1 MFLSSIKYSEHVG
14 NPNEWRLDQTKFANV
29 NLLVGNNA
37 TGKTRVANIIN
48 SLALLLSGRLGLNFA
63 NGLWSAE
70 FKQTKGKSLR
80 NHSYLLKIE
89 NQCVVQEQ
97 YKIESDVI
105 LDRGADG
112 VGFVL
117 KKGSK
122 ERIKYKVP
130 KHQLMAVVRR
140 DEIQHPF
147 FEPLHRWARN
157 LCLYRFGSEFG
168 KDEFQLPAPNIFGA
182 DFYLSDFIESP
193 GYVFSISKERFGSE
207 FEECLLSDIN
217 SIGYDCS
224 QVFLVPVDTIRFNGL
239 PPMALAV
246 KERAIHCHT
255 TQTTMSQGMYRAI
268 ALLIQVNANIFWAR
282 SMKVGQ
288 ELQDGDTPL
297 VVIDDIG
304 EGLDHERASLLIS
317 LLMKKAETYKMQLLM
332 STNDRYVMNGMP
344 LEYWTVL
351 HREGC
356 VVCGINKIS
365 RPSVFEE
372 FDMYGL
378 NNFDFLAGKFYAAD
392 K

>member
-1 MFLSSIKYSEHVG
+1 MFLSSIQYSEHVG
-14 NPNEWRLDQTKFANV
+14 NPSEWRLNQTHFANV

-48 SLALLLSGRLGLNFA
+48 SLALLLSGRIGHSLT

-70 FKQTKGKSLR
+70 FKQIKGKSLKH
-80 NHSYLLKIE
+80 HSYVLKIE
-89 NQCVVQEQ
+89 NQCVVHEQ

-105 LDRGADG
+105 LERGADG
-112 VGFVL
+112 IGFVI
-117 KKGSK
+117 KKGSR

-140 DEIQHPF
+140 DEFQHPF
-147 FEPLHRWARN
+147 FEPVYRWARN
-157 LCLYRFGSEFG
+157 LCLYRFGTDFG
-168 KDEFQLPAPNIFGA
+168 KGEFQLPSPNTFGA

-193 GYVFSISKERFGSE
+193 GYIFSISRERFGEE
-207 FEECLLSDIN
+207 FEESVLSDIN
-217 SIGYDCS
+217 NIGYDCS
-224 QVFLVPVDTIRFNGL
+224 QVCLVPVDTVRFNGI

-246 KERAIHCHT
+246 KERALPCHT
-255 TQTTMSQGMYRAI
+255 TQITMSQGMYRAI
-268 ALLIQVNANIFWAR
+268 ALLIQVNANIFWAK

-297 VVIDDIG
+297 IVIDDIG

-317 LLMKKAETYKMQLLM
+317 LLRKKAEAYKMQLLM
-332 STNDRYVMNGMP
+332 STNDRYIMNGIP

-356 VVCGINKIS
+356 VVYGVNKIS
-365 RPSVFEE
+365 RPSVFDE

-378 NNFDFLAGKFYAAD
+378 NNFDFLAGKFYAVNN
-392 K
+392 